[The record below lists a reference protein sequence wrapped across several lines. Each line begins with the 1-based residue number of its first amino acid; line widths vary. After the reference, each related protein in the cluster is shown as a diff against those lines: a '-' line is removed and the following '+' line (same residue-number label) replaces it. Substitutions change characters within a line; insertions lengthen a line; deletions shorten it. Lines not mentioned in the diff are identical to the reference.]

1 MADLDGINNVIDA
14 LETALIIHPEEKLLH
29 GEYRG
34 YGPVADIVTSI
45 GPLISELDSEEFKI
59 CDLRVDNLLRRYK

>member
-29 GEYRG
+29 GEYRS

-59 CDLRVDNLLRRYK
+59 CDLRVDNLLRRYE